1 MPRISEFYGIVISMY
16 YAEHGVPHFHALYAG
31 EDASIAIESLD
42 VLAGSLPDRALRLV
56 REWAT
61 LYRAELEANWSR
73 ARDGQPLER
82 IPPLA

>member
-1 MPRISEFYGIVISMY
+1 MPRISEFYGVVIAMY

-31 EDASIAIESLD
+31 REASVAIETLE

-61 LYRAELEANWSR
+61 IHRAELASDWER
-73 ARDGQPLER
+73 ARSDQPLEP
-82 IPPLA
+82 IAPLP